1 MSKNVSEQNPLPPYN
16 SFKTFLGFISGLK
29 ETVVPDQVD
38 LGVLRSY
45 SGSVAKQLITA
56 LRYLALIQEN
66 GTTTAKLNEL
76 VEAYQTPQWKPLLSQ
91 FMGEAYS
98 PILGD
103 LNLQKATRIQVE
115 EKFRT
120 WGAQGDVLTK
130 CMAFFIAAMTE
141 AGVTLSPHI
150 RVETR
155 GRPKGSRTLK
165 TPKEQLNEEK
175 PDVPIQPGTV
185 RFSLPIP
192 DKQTGMIQLPTDLAI
207 EDWEMIDS
215 MIRAY
220 IQRKEKKGV

>member
-1 MSKNVSEQNPLPPYN
+1 MSNNADEQKPLSPYS
-16 SFKTFLGFISGLK
+16 SFKTLLGFIGGLK
-29 ETVVPDQVD
+29 KTILPDQVD

-45 SGSVAKQLITA
+45 SGSVAKQLITT
-56 LRYLALIQEN
+56 LKYLALIEEN
-66 GTTTAKLNEL
+66 GTTTTKLNEL
-76 VEAYQTPQWKPLLSQ
+76 VDAYETPQWKPVLSK
-91 FMGEAYS
+91 MMTEAYS
-98 PILGD
+98 PILGE
-103 LNLQKATRIQVE
+103 LNLQKATKSQVE

-120 WGAQGDVLTK
+120 WGAQGDVLNK

-155 GRPKGSRTLK
+155 GRPKGSRTIK
-165 TPKEQLNEEK
+165 PPKEPGEEK
-175 PDVPIQPGTV
+175 PDVPTQPGTV

-192 DKQTGMIQLPTDLAI
+192 DKPTGMIQLPTDVAL

-220 IQRKEKKGV
+220 IQRKEKAAK